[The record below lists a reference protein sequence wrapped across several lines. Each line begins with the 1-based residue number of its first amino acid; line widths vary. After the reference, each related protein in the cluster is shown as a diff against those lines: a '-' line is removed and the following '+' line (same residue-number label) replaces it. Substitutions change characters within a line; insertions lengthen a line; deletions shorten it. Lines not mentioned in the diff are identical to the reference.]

1 MFFDDAVDQ
10 GQAESGALVGS
21 FGGIEGLEN
30 MIELVFGDPGTLVGD
45 LDDSGV
51 SLAVSTDADQPALGG
66 SVPGIGQ
73 QVDEYLYQAL
83 FVPQH
88 HEMDS
93 STQRR
98 MVTGS

>member
-30 MIELVFGDPGTLVGD
+30 MIELVFGNPGTLVGD

-51 SLAVSTDADQPALGG
+51 SLAVSTDADQPALGEA
-66 SVPGIGQ
+66 SRALASRLTNTCTRRCSSPSTMRLTGQ
-73 QVDEYLYQAL
+73 S
-83 FVPQH
+83 FW
-88 HEMDS
+88 
-93 STQRR
+93 
-98 MVTGS
+98 